1 MAQSQNKI
9 TVDRTLLGLCV
20 SLSIFL
26 YSQLNQK
33 LDKITYER
41 DKLEIKTLY
50 REITKQN
57 SQILNE
63 LTELRT
69 TIKILYKLKREN
81 Q

>member
-1 MAQSQNKI
+1 MAESKNNI

-50 REITKQN
+50 RDITKQN
-57 SQILNE
+57 TQLLNE

-69 TIKILYKLKREN
+69 TIKILYKIGRDK
-81 Q
+81 

>member
-1 MAQSQNKI
+1 MADSNNKI

-41 DKLEIKTLY
+41 DKLETKTLY
-50 REITKQN
+50 REISKQN
-57 SQILNE
+57 TQILNE

-69 TIKILYKLKREN
+69 IIKILHKLRSDK
-81 Q
+81 